1 MTTLEEHAVV
11 LDFLPVGKSTD
22 MTKEPL
28 AQLLGE
34 SYFTLLEATPKP
46 GISLALGERV
56 YVGKD
61 NRDKVDHIKGRILY
75 SQLTNASRN
84 ELKNAIRQIIK
95 MREAD
100 FVNFFNKCGAITM
113 RLNQLELL
121 PGVGK
126 KHMQDILGERD
137 RKPFESLAD
146 MGRRVPLLP
155 DPAHLV
161 QMRVEQELQGNEKY
175 YLFARPPPQPHEY
188 GHGFGRGF
196 HRR

>member
-1 MTTLEEHAVV
+1 MTTLEENAVV

-34 SYFTLLEATPKP
+34 SYFTLLEAVPKP

-75 SQLTNASRN
+75 DQLTNASRN
-84 ELKNAIRQIIK
+84 ELKNAISQIIK

-100 FVNFFNKCGAITM
+100 FVGFFNRSGAITM

-121 PGVGK
+121 PGIGK
-126 KHMQDILGERD
+126 KHMQDILSEREK
-137 RKPFESLAD
+137 KPFESLAD
-146 MGRRVPLLP
+146 MGKRVSLLP
-155 DPAHLV
+155 DPVHLIE
-161 QMRVEQELQGNEKY
+161 MRIEQELHGNEKY

-188 GHGFGRGF
+188 GHGFG
-196 HRR
+196 HRRYP